1 MGMDGN
7 LACGAAADKGMNQ
20 DSDIPIIGI
29 VFFGEMG
36 GQEECCQRPVRGE
49 SANGGTGTGGQHSQ
63 LIKCDLGYDSSRRDT
78 CTYGR

>member
-29 VFFGEMG
+29 VFLAEMSSK
-36 GQEECCQRPVRGE
+36 EEGCW
-49 SANGGTGTGGQHSQ
+49 
-63 LIKCDLGYDSSRRDT
+63 K
-78 CTYGR
+78 